1 MTTSVRWAEDGRE
14 TLAAIGLVPATGA
27 APATIADPATGARL
41 SISGVDA
48 GCATCPSCDARSEKA
63 AFVAVVEDLRLLFAC
78 PSCLQLIW
86 LRGA

>member
-1 MTTSVRWAEDGRE
+1 MTPSVRWAQAGRE

-27 APATIADPATGARL
+27 APDTIADPATGARL

-48 GCATCPSCDARSEKA
+48 GCATCPSCEARSEKA

-78 PSCLQLIW
+78 PACLRLIW